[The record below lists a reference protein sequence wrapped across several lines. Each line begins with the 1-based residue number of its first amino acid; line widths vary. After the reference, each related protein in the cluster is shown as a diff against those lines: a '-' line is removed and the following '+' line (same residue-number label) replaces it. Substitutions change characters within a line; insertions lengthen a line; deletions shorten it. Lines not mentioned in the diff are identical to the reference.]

1 MKPAAQYLRMSTDK
15 QRYSIDSQAALIA
28 DYAAANGFTVIASYE
43 DAARSG
49 LTIRKRDGLK
59 RLLQDVMTGAPY
71 STILVV
77 DVSRWGRYQDPDQAA
92 HYEFM
97 CREAGVQVRYCAE
110 EFPDDESP
118 TAALIKSVK
127 RVMAAE
133 YSRQLS
139 DRCRAALRRH
149 MLAGGKGGGHPPY
162 GFSRQIF
169 NGDGSPGGILAVGER
184 RSRYNQTVRL
194 VHGPSEEVRT
204 VKLIFKLF
212 VSGMMGATKIA
223 HHLNAKGIPYRREGP
238 WNYDRVIYVLK
249 NEIATGLYAFNRT
262 HWRLGRD
269 AIRLPPSEW
278 LRVRVAPPIVSQSTF
293 QAAREKLAALSR
305 GHLTADEMLSQ
316 LKALLAKEG
325 KLSSRI
331 IDLSPDVLSSCS
343 YVRRFGSLQTA
354 YDQLGYTPVK
364 EDRRHLPAHMRE
376 QGPILENLKVLL
388 AEKGFLSTA
397 EINAC
402 PHLPAIKVITRHFG
416 TLEDAYRAAGYDR
429 TQGQRVLEGRER
441 GRTERERQ
449 KGRQKEALVTD
460 IT

>member
-1 MKPAAQYLRMSTDK
+1 MQPAAQYLRMSTDK
-15 QRYSIDSQAALIA
+15 QRYSIESQAALIA
-28 DYAAANGFTVIASYE
+28 EYAAARGYEVVASYE

-49 LTIRKRDGLK
+49 VTIRKRDGLK
-59 RLLQDVMTGAPY
+59 ALLRDVMNGAPF

-110 EFPDDESP
+110 EFPDDDSP

-169 NGDGSPGGILAVGER
+169 NGDGSPGGILTVGER

-194 VHGPSEEVRT
+194 VQGPEEEVRA
-204 VKLIFKLF
+204 VRLIFKLF
-212 VSGMMGATKIA
+212 VSQMHGATKIA
-223 HHLNAKGIPYRREGP
+223 HNLNAKGIPYRREGP

-249 NEIATGLYAFNRT
+249 NEIAMGVYAFNRT
-262 HWRLGRD
+262 YWRLGRD
-269 AIRLPPSEW
+269 AVRFPPSEW

-293 QAAREKLAALSR
+293 QAARKKLAELSR
-305 GHLTADEMLSQ
+305 GHLTADEMLAQ

-325 KLSSRI
+325 RLSSRV

-343 YVRRFGSLQTA
+343 YVRRFGSLQAA
-354 YDQLGYTPVK
+354 YDQLGYTPIK
-364 EDRRHLPAHMRE
+364 EDRRHLPTHLRE
-376 QGPILENLKVLL
+376 KGPILENLKLL
-388 AEKGFLSTA
+388 LDEKGFLSTA
-397 EINAC
+397 EILAC
-402 PHLPAIKVITRHFG
+402 PRLPAVKIITRQFG
-416 TLEDAYRAAGYDR
+416 SLDEAYRAVGYNR
-429 TQGQRVLEGRER
+429 TPGERVLDGRER
-441 GRTERERQ
+441 GRLDRERLRT
-449 KGRQKEALVTD
+449 K
-460 IT
+460 